1 MDGIF
6 WVIVSKQIPHIAT
19 IYKNYNKCTALPK
32 GTIQSLSTLY
42 WTHFCA
48 MKPAKAS
55 SVSNWILNKHK
66 VPLERCMVVG
76 RADVFGELDSGIDK
90 HGVIIVVQWHQFIQ
104 PPIALIPFSVL

>member
-48 MKPAKAS
+48 MKPARPVQLAIEF
-55 SVSNWILNKHK
+55 WISIKCL
-66 VPLERCMVVG
+66 
-76 RADVFGELDSGIDK
+76 
-90 HGVIIVVQWHQFIQ
+90 
-104 PPIALIPFSVL
+104 